1 MAYGNFK
8 DLPRRITSDKL
19 LRDKA
24 FNIASGLNYDGYQ
37 LEITSMAYKF
47 FVKKLHH
54 TQEKELFLRF
64 KKLVTELHKLII
76 RRLKRREVN
85 SSFRD
90 NIWAVDLAD
99 ISLISKHNKG
109 IRFLLCVIDIYC
121 KYEWLCFFGRQKEYY
136 SYLCSL
142 KKIVGT
148 SSSEP
153 NKILVDKVV
162 SFTIDQ

>member
-1 MAYGNFK
+1 MVYGNFK

-19 LRDKA
+19 LRGKA

-99 ISLISKHNKG
+99 I
-109 IRFLLCVIDIYC
+109 
-121 KYEWLCFFGRQKEYY
+121 
-136 SYLCSL
+136 
-142 KKIVGT
+142 
-148 SSSEP
+148 
-153 NKILVDKVV
+153 
-162 SFTIDQ
+162 